1 MKFLRISA
9 FVMIALLGA
18 SGEVAAMASNHH
30 RNNGGGGGTA
40 HTDLLIGPEAPGP
53 QPTQVPEPGTLIL
66 TGLGIGTVAALW
78 RKARRHV
85 MQKERDR
92 KPRP

>member
-1 MKFLRISA
+1 MKFLKISA

-30 RNNGGGGGTA
+30 RNNGGGTA

-92 KPRP
+92 KRRP